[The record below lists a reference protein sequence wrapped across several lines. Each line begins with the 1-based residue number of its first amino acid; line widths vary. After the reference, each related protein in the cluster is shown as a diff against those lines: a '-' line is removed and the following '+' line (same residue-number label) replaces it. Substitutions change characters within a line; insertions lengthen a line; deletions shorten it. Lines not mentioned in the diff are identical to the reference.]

1 MPFSPT
7 AFQHLLEPI
16 DRRILNG
23 LVDKHKGNRGVGN
36 GKDAWTCQR
45 HLKTLLF
52 AQIAGLNS
60 LREIEQALA
69 ARPEALYHL
78 NLRLPK
84 RSTLSDA
91 STNRPVEVFRD
102 LCQNL
107 IRMMGRKIRKDSTE
121 LIQLLDASPIP
132 LKESCFTW
140 PERISRTR
148 GLKIYVHL
156 DLKSK
161 CPIHFAITSPKVSDT
176 TLANQVKIEPNQTYI
191 FDKGFTD
198 YNWWHK
204 IDQANSV
211 FITRLKMNACKRNVQ
226 EKTVKEDSPV
236 LAERTF
242 NIGHKVPRGGV
253 VNSLYDTPLREIVV
267 EREGKDPMSLV
278 TNDHKRSA
286 EEIAELYRQR
296 WQIELF
302 FKWIKQNL
310 KIKKYLGRSENAV
323 KMQIYVAIIAFILIR
338 LIKNTY
344 AKAFS
349 GTEKQLISRLK
360 VALLDPINFQN
371 RAKPPPVPPHLRTPK
386 LQMDLQGVLEMKM

>member
-7 AFQHLLEPI
+7 AFQRLLEPI

-23 LVDKHKGNRGVGN
+23 FVDKHKGNHGVGN
-36 GKDAWTCQR
+36 GSEAWTCQR

-52 AQIAGLNS
+52 AQIAGLDS

-69 ARPEALYHL
+69 AKPAALYHL
-78 NLRLPK
+78 GLRVPK

-91 STNRPVEVFRD
+91 SANRPVAVFRD
-102 LCQNL
+102 LCQHL
-107 IRMMGRKIRKDSTE
+107 IGIMGRKVRKESNE

-132 LKESCFTW
+132 LKESHFTW

-156 DLKSK
+156 DLKNK

-176 TLANQVKIEPNQTYI
+176 TLAAQIKIECNQTYI

-198 YNWWHK
+198 YNWWDR
-204 IDQANSV
+204 IERANSV
-211 FITRLKMNACKRNVQ
+211 FITRLKKNARQRDIEEKVIQ
-226 EKTVKEDSPV
+226 EGGPV

-242 NIGHKVPRGGV
+242 KIGHKIPRGGV
-253 VNSLYDTPLREIVV
+253 VNSLYNTPLREIVV

-323 KMQIYVAIIAFILIR
+323 KMQIYVAIIAFLLLR
-338 LIKNTY
+338 FLKNTY

-349 GTEKQLISRLK
+349 GTEKLLISRLK
-360 VALLDPINFQN
+360 VSLLDPINFQN
-371 RAKPPPVPPHLRTPK
+371 RSKPPPISPFLKHAKT
-386 LQMDLQGVLEMKM
+386 QLELGELW